1 MVTNYLVTFLQVIL
15 QMSLTLTVPL
25 YWQAVEK
32 ASTAQTGLYLIPAFV
47 GNTIGGLFS
56 GWWIR
61 RAGRFKLPTVL
72 GPVLGI
78 ICMVLC
84 LLFWNGSGG
93 AWKSTFIFFGGS
105 GMGVISSSAFVGL
118 AASVPEEDVAVA
130 GSGMYLCVNIA
141 GVAGTAAGS
150 AVYGTALRKNLQAV
164 LTGVDHGSQVRSL
177 RALFHTGMGSL
188 MYLLQIVKRLLEDM
202 DYLLALDD
210 GMWKRVVPAYVGAFH
225 ATNGR
230 SRPPQRIPNLSTKR
244 GAVLGLAATGT
255 SLVIAAL
262 TRGKQ
267 LAK

>member
-1 MVTNYLVTFLQVIL
+1 MFGRVPEPIFPLRLITHFDVVTNYLVTFLQVIL

-47 GNTIGGLFS
+47 GNTLGGLFS

-61 RAGRFKLPTVL
+61 RTGRFKLPTVL

-105 GMGVISSSAFVGL
+105 GMGIISSSAFVGL
-118 AASVPEEDVAVA
+118 AASVPEEDVAIA

-164 LTGVDHGSQVRSL
+164 FTGVDHGGQVCSSQASL
-177 RALFHTGMGSL
+177 
-188 MYLLQIVKRLLEDM
+188 
-202 DYLLALDD
+202 
-210 GMWKRVVPAYVGAFH
+210 
-225 ATNGR
+225 
-230 SRPPQRIPNLSTKR
+230 
-244 GAVLGLAATGT
+244 
-255 SLVIAAL
+255 
-262 TRGKQ
+262 
-267 LAK
+267 